1 MRLLFLLLIASGVQ
15 AETRLYTDALGL
27 PAGSSYQIGNTTF
40 YTNSLN
46 LPAGTRVDLGSAYI
60 YNDSL
65 GLPAGS
71 SYAVGPSPLGSK
83 STYVSPWD
91 TKGSSNGPF

>member
-1 MRLLFLLLIASGVQ
+1 MRLLFLLLLAGGAQ

-46 LPAGTRVDLGSAYI
+46 LPAGTRVDMGSAYL
-60 YNDSL
+60 YNNAL
-65 GLPAGS
+65 NLPAGA
-71 SYAVGPSPLGSK
+71 SYVIGPSPLGGK
-83 STYVSPWD
+83 STYASPWAE
-91 TKGSSNGPF
+91 KGESNGPF

>member
-1 MRLLFLLLIASGVQ
+1 MRLLFLLLIAGGVQ

-27 PAGSSYQIGNTTF
+27 PAGSSYQIGNTTL
-40 YTNSLN
+40 YNDALN
-46 LPAGTRVDLGSAYI
+46 LPFGTKNDLGSAYL
-60 YNDSL
+60 YNNSL
-65 GLPAGS
+65 NLPAGS

>member
-1 MRLLFLLLIASGVQ
+1 MRILFLLLIAGGVQ

-27 PAGSSYQIGNTTF
+27 PAGSFYQIGNTTF
-40 YTNSLN
+40 YTNALN

-65 GLPAGS
+65 GLPAGA
-71 SYAVGPSPLGSK
+71 SYPVGPSPWASK
-83 STYVSPWD
+83 STYTSTWD
-91 TKGSSNGPF
+91 TKGSGNGSF

>member
-1 MRLLFLLLIASGVQ
+1 MRLLFLLLIAGGVQ

-40 YTNSLN
+40 YNNALN
-46 LPAGTRVDLGSAYI
+46 LPAGTRINLGSAYL

-65 GLPAGS
+65 GLPAGA
-71 SYAVGPSPLGSK
+71 SYSVGPSPLASK
-83 STYVSPWD
+83 PTYVSPWD
-91 TKGSSNGPF
+91 TKGYNND

>member
-1 MRLLFLLLIASGVQ
+1 VKLLFLLLIVSGVQ

-40 YTNSLN
+40 YNNALN
-46 LPAGTRVDLGSAYI
+46 LPAGTRVDLGSAYL

-71 SYAVGPSPLGSK
+71 SYIVGPSPLGSK

-91 TKGSSNGPF
+91 TKGLSNGPF

>member
-1 MRLLFLLLIASGVQ
+1 MRLLFLLLIAGGVQ

-27 PAGSSYQIGNTTF
+27 PAGSSYQIGSTTF
-40 YTNSLN
+40 YTNALN

-65 GLPAGS
+65 GLPAGA
-71 SYAVGPSPLGSK
+71 SYPVGPSPLGSK
-83 STYVSPWD
+83 SNYVNPWD
-91 TKGSSNGPF
+91 TKGSNNGSF

>member
-1 MRLLFLLLIASGVQ
+1 VKLLFLLLIAGGVQ

-40 YTNSLN
+40 YNNSLN

-60 YNDSL
+60 YNNAL
-65 GLPAGS
+65 NLPAGS
-71 SYAVGPSPLGSK
+71 SYVVGPSPWGSK

-91 TKGSSNGPF
+91 MKGSNNGPF

>member
-1 MRLLFLLLIASGVQ
+1 VKLLFLLLIAGGVH

-46 LPAGTRVDLGSAYI
+46 LPAGTRVDLGSAYL

-71 SYAVGPSPLGSK
+71 SYIVGPSPLGSK

-91 TKGSSNGPF
+91 TKGSGNGKF

>member
-1 MRLLFLLLIASGVQ
+1 MKLLFLLLLAGGVQ

-46 LPAGTRVDLGSAYI
+46 LPAGTRVDLGSAYL
-60 YNDSL
+60 YNESIII
-65 GLPAGS
+65 ARE
-71 SYAVGPSPLGSK
+71 
-83 STYVSPWD
+83 TCWIEFHHWD
-91 TKGSSNGPF
+91 KILKLSIFFIITSAF

>member
-1 MRLLFLLLIASGVQ
+1 VKLLFLLLIAGGVQ

-27 PAGSSYQIGNTTF
+27 PAGSSYQIANTTF

-65 GLPAGS
+65 GLPAGA
-71 SYAVGPSPLGSK
+71 SYPVGPSLMGSK
-83 STYVSPWD
+83 PSYVNPWD
-91 TKGSSNGPF
+91 MKGSNDGPF

>member
-1 MRLLFLLLIASGVQ
+1 MRLLFLLLIAGGVQ

-40 YTNSLN
+40 YNNGLN
-46 LPAGTRVDLGSAYI
+46 LPAGTRVDLGSTYL
-60 YNDSL
+60 YNNEL

-71 SYAVGPSPLGSK
+71 SYVIGPSPWASK
-83 STYVSPWD
+83 LTYVSPWD
-91 TKGSSNGPF
+91 TQGESNGPF

>member
-1 MRLLFLLLIASGVQ
+1 VKLLFLLLIAGGVQ

-46 LPAGTRVDLGSAYI
+46 LPAGTKVDLGSAYL

-65 GLPAGS
+65 GLPAGA
-71 SYAVGPSPLGSK
+71 SYPVGPSPWASK
-83 STYVSPWD
+83 STYTSPWD
-91 TKGSSNGPF
+91 TKGSSNGSF

>member
-1 MRLLFLLLIASGVQ
+1 MKLLFLLLLAGGVQ

-27 PAGSSYQIGNTTF
+27 PAGSSYQIANTTL
-40 YTNSLN
+40 YNDALN
-46 LPAGTRVDLGSAYI
+46 LPFGTKNDLGSAYL
-60 YNDSL
+60 YNNSL
-65 GLPAGS
+65 NLPAGS

-83 STYVSPWD
+83 PTYVSPWD

>member
-1 MRLLFLLLIASGVQ
+1 MKLLFLLLIAGGVQ

-40 YTNSLN
+40 YNNALN

-60 YNDSL
+60 YNDAL
-65 GLPAGS
+65 NLPAGS
-71 SYAVGPSPLGSK
+71 SYPVGPSPWGSR

-91 TKGSSNGPF
+91 TKGSNNGPF

>member
-1 MRLLFLLLIASGVQ
+1 MKLLFLLLLAGSVQ

-40 YTNSLN
+40 YNNSLN
-46 LPAGTRVDLGSAYI
+46 LPAGTRVDLGSAYL

-65 GLPAGS
+65 GLPTGS
-71 SYAVGPSPLGSK
+71 SYIVGPSPLASK
-83 STYVSPWD
+83 PTYTSPWD
-91 TKGSSNGPF
+91 TRGESNGPF

>member
-1 MRLLFLLLIASGVQ
+1 MRLLFLLLIAGGVQ

-46 LPAGTRVDLGSAYI
+46 LPAGTRVDLGSAYL
-60 YNDSL
+60 YNDAL
-65 GLPAGS
+65 NLPAGA
-71 SYAVGPSPLGSK
+71 SYSVGPSLMGSK
-83 STYVSPWD
+83 PTYVSPWD
-91 TKGSSNGPF
+91 TKGSGNGAF

>member
-1 MRLLFLLLIASGVQ
+1 MKLLFLLLIAGGVQ

-40 YTNSLN
+40 YNNALN

-60 YNDSL
+60 YNDAL
-65 GLPAGS
+65 NLPAGS
-71 SYAVGPSPLGSK
+71 SYPVGPCPWGSR

-91 TKGSSNGPF
+91 TKGSNNGPF

>member
-1 MRLLFLLLIASGVQ
+1 VKLLFLLLIAGGVQ

-71 SYAVGPSPLGSK
+71 SYVVGPSPLGSK

>member
-1 MRLLFLLLIASGVQ
+1 MRLLFLLLIAGGVQ

-27 PAGSSYQIGNTTF
+27 PAGSSYQIANTTF

-46 LPAGTRVDLGSAYI
+46 LPAGTRVDIGNTSL
-60 YNDSL
+60 YNNAL
-65 GLPAGS
+65 NLPAGA
-71 SYAVGPSPLGSK
+71 SYVIGPSQMGST

>member
-1 MRLLFLLLIASGVQ
+1 MRLLFLLLIAGGVQ

-46 LPAGTRVDLGSAYI
+46 LPAGTRVDIGSTSL
-60 YNDSL
+60 YNNAL
-65 GLPAGS
+65 NLPAGA
-71 SYAVGPSPLGSK
+71 SYVIGPSPLGSQ
-83 STYVSPWD
+83 STYASPWD
-91 TKGSSNGPF
+91 TRGANNGPF

>member
-1 MRLLFLLLIASGVQ
+1 MRLLFLLLIAGGVQ

-40 YTNSLN
+40 YTNALN

-65 GLPAGS
+65 GLPAGA
-71 SYAVGPSPLGSK
+71 SYPVGPSPWASK
-83 STYVSPWD
+83 STYTSLWD
-91 TKGSSNGPF
+91 TKGLNNGSF